1 MSSVIRILIVEDL
14 ATDAELSAR
23 EVKAVLPNSEFVVV
37 DTQEHFL
44 ASLVSFRPD
53 VILSDYKMPRFDGL
67 SALKLAL
74 ERTPET
80 PFIIVTGST
89 NEDTAVECMKAGAWD
104 YVIKEHLKRLGP
116 AVLSA
121 LEQHRVRR
129 ERKRGEERI
138 AEQHAIL
145 QQSEARYRALFERSR
160 DALLSL
166 DPRSWRY
173 TTCNPSAI
181 AVFRAR
187 DELDLLSRDPSEY
200 SPERQ
205 PDGRKSSDAA
215 RAMSETALRT
225 GSQLFEWTHRRLSG
239 EVFPTTVML
248 TRIEV
253 DGQPLLQVT
262 VRDETDRKRADA
274 ERERLATAIEQAAEM
289 ITITDARGNIVYV
302 NPAFE
307 VVTGYTRADVL
318 GRNPRL
324 LKSGVQDEAFYR
336 ALWETIT
343 NGRTFRSRMV
353 NRKKDGTAYTEEA
366 TISPVRDGTGAIAS
380 YVAVKRDV
388 TQDLALEAQLL
399 QSQKMEGIGRLA
411 GGVAHDFNNL
421 LTVILSYTE
430 LACESVRD
438 GDLQEYLQE
447 IRGAGERA
455 ASLTRQLLA
464 FSRKQVLQPES
475 LDLNRVVTDME
486 KMLRRIIGEDID
498 LVKALAPDLGR
509 VRADPGQIE
518 QVIMN
523 LAVNARDAMQEG
535 GKLTIET
542 ANVDLDADYVALHEG
557 VEPGPYVIIVVT
569 DSGVGMDERTK
580 AQIFEPFFTTK
591 AVGKGTGLGLS
602 TVFGI
607 VKQSGGSIDVFSE
620 PAKGTTFKVYLPREL
635 SPTVA
640 PAAPKSTRSVRPT
653 GAETILVVEDDEA
666 LRRVVKRAL
675 DAAGYTVLIASNGE
689 EALVASSWHK
699 GDIHLLLTD
708 VVMPRMGGR
717 VLAEQLLRARP
728 NIKVLYMSGF
738 TDNAIVHHGVLDA
751 TTHFLGKPFTAI
763 DLARKVREV
772 LAGDATP

>member
-1 MSSVIRILIVEDL
+1 MSTVMRILIVEDL

-23 EVKAVLPNSEFVVV
+23 EVKAVLPTSEFVVV
-37 DTQEHFL
+37 DTQDSFL
-44 ASLVSFRPD
+44 ASLASFCPD
-53 VILSDYKMPRFDGL
+53 IILSDYKMPRFDGL

-74 ERTPET
+74 QRMPET

-121 LEQHRVRR
+121 LEQRRVRE

-138 AEQHAIL
+138 AEQHANL

-160 DALLSL
+160 DALLTL

-173 TTCNPSAI
+173 TTGNPSAI
-181 AVFRAR
+181 AMFGAR
-187 DELDLLSRDPSEY
+187 DELDLLSREPWDY

-205 PDGRKSSDAA
+205 PDGRNSAEAA
-215 RAMSETALRT
+215 RSLSETAMRT
-225 GSQLFEWTHRRLSG
+225 GSQYFEWTHRRLSG
-239 EVFPTTVML
+239 EAFPTTVML

-253 DGQPLLQVT
+253 EGRPLLQAT

-274 ERERLATAIEQAAEM
+274 ERERLAMAIEQAAEM
-289 ITITDARGNIVYV
+289 ITITDARGDIVYV

-307 VVTGYTRADVL
+307 VVTGYTRAEVL

-324 LKSGVQDEAFYR
+324 LKSGVQDDAFYR
-336 ALWETIT
+336 NLWETIT
-343 NGRTFRSRMV
+343 DGRTFRSQMV
-353 NRKKDGTAYTEEA
+353 NRKKDGTTYTEEA

-388 TQDLALEAQLL
+388 TQHLALEAQLL
-399 QSQKMEGIGRLA
+399 QAQKMEGIGRLA

-421 LTVILSYTE
+421 LTVILSYVE
-430 LACESVRD
+430 LACGS
-438 GDLQEYLQE
+438 LQEGELQAYLQE
-447 IRGAGERA
+447 IRVAGERA

-509 VRADPGQIE
+509 VKADPGQIE

-523 LAVNARDAMQEG
+523 LAVNARDAMQQG

-542 ANVDLDADYVALHEG
+542 ANVQLEGDYMALPEG
-557 VEPGPYVIIVVT
+557 VEPGPYVMLVVT
-569 DSGVGMDERTK
+569 DAGVGMDEPTK
-580 AQIFEPFFTTK
+580 TRIFEPFFTTK

-607 VKQSGGSIDVFSE
+607 VKQSGGSIDVLSE
-620 PAKGTTFKVYLPREL
+620 PGKGTTFKVYLPREL
-635 SPTVA
+635 SPAVA
-640 PAAPKSTRSVRPT
+640 PAAPKSPRSVRPT

-675 DAAGYTVLIASNGE
+675 DAAGYLVLIASNGE
-689 EALVASSWHK
+689 EALLASTRHQ

-717 VLAEQLLRARP
+717 VLAKQLLGARP

-751 TTHFLGKPFTAI
+751 ATHFLGKPFSAF

-772 LAGDATP
+772 LAGDSLP